1 MEFLVTLTC
10 AVAMSCPLPSNH
22 PIVTPFN
29 ATSAHDCK
37 ARVERMLP
45 SKRCGIPY
53 QVQPKINGCI
63 AISYS
68 GKSYHNALILR

>member
-37 ARVERMLP
+37 ARVERML
-45 SKRCGIPY
+45 
-53 QVQPKINGCI
+53 
-63 AISYS
+63 ISY
-68 GKSYHNALILR
+68 HQNAGAFHIKCSPK